1 MARPQGV
8 PREYIR
14 RIVDDELDELLSSLP
29 AVSIDGAKGVGKT
42 TTALERGGTSFELDR
57 PEILELVRADPKRLT
72 TAVAPIIVDEW
83 QREPSVWD
91 VVRRAV
97 DTDSSPNRFILT
109 GSASPDSATTHSG
122 AGRIVPIRM
131 RPLTLPERG
140 VAVPTVSLAELCSGE
155 RSPVSGTTQV
165 SLETYVD
172 EIVASGFPAIRRA
185 EGRARRALLDGYLDL
200 VIERDVE
207 EAGYRTR
214 NPAALRRWLTAYAAA
229 TSTTASL
236 ETIRDAATSGQG
248 EKPAKSTT
256 IPYRDV
262 LERIWMLDSVPAWL
276 PTMSQLRRL
285 NEASKHHLAD
295 PALAAR
301 LVGASS
307 KSLLTGG
314 FISPVI
320 PRDGTFLGAL
330 FESLVALSIRV
341 FAQSCEAR
349 VFHLRTKA
357 GEREVDFIVEI
368 PDGRIVAL
376 EVKLALTVDSNDVR
390 HLNWLAEE
398 LGDRLLDA
406 AIITAGPDAYR
417 RPDGIAVIP
426 AALLGP

>member
-1 MARPQGV
+1 MAGPHGV
-8 PREYIR
+8 PSDYVR
-14 RIVDDELDELLSSLP
+14 RIVDDELDELLQSLS

-42 TTALERGGTSFELDR
+42 TTALQRGRTSFELDR
-57 PEILELVRADPKRLT
+57 PEILELVRADSKRLT
-72 TAVAPIIVDEW
+72 TATTPIVVDEW

-97 DTDSSPNRFILT
+97 DADPSPNRFILT
-109 GSASPDSATTHSG
+109 GSASPASVTTHSG

-140 VAVPTVSLAELCSGE
+140 VAVPTVSLAQLCSGE
-155 RSPVSGTTQV
+155 RTPVVGSTEIG
-165 SLETYVD
+165 LEAYVD
-172 EIVASGFPAIRRA
+172 EIVASGFPAIRNA
-185 EGRARRALLDGYLDL
+185 AGRARRALLDGYLDL

-236 ETIRDAATSGQG
+236 ETIRDAATSGRG

-256 IPYRDV
+256 IPYREV
-262 LERIWMLDSVPAWL
+262 LERIWMLDSLPAWL
-276 PTMSQLRRL
+276 PAMSQLRRL
-285 NEASKHHLAD
+285 NESPKHHLAD

-307 KSLLTGG
+307 ESLLAGG
-314 FISPVI
+314 SVSPII

-330 FESLVALSIRV
+330 FESLVALNIRV

-349 VFHLRTKA
+349 VFHLRTKG

-376 EVKLALTVDSNDVR
+376 EVKLAQGVDSHDVR
-390 HLNWLAEE
+390 HLNWLAQE

-406 AIITAGPDAYR
+406 VVITAGPHAYR
-417 RPDGIAVIP
+417 RADGIAVVP